1 MSFGKLRHR
10 IPRSMGHRNAIETAF
25 KTQGF
30 SSLRNLSAPTITV
43 QKAGQSTMEG
53 PNNTAELASSKIS
66 ASFAKRFKVMAEVT
80 VSKVFPAGFG
90 WQAGSVVAGD
100 MGYGASD
107 LSFALMTGFG
117 DFTGVFLGHSL
128 LTAFKVATGKN
139 ADGQISTGFMLAS
152 AAFCSGTAWQP
163 IVNTLQAAN
172 YSFAGVAG
180 ITTVACCAAFFT
192 GLRLTRMVYPSLGLK
207 VEPASYSNLKKDASL
222 SLAIGAAGGGFVGT
236 DALYHPDENFL
247 KDVVGVLPYDSTLVA
262 CSKAGTATS
271 IGFVAVQTAQNVSY
285 HQNKNWTD

>member
-1 MSFGKLRHR
+1 MQRLIISAKLRHSR
-10 IPRSMGHRNAIETAF
+10 LSSGIGQLGNKKWLSTLRN
-25 KTQGF
+25 F
-30 SSLRNLSAPTITV
+30 SSPTVTV
-43 QKAGQSTMEG
+43 QTAKQSTLEG
-53 PNNTAELASSKIS
+53 PHNTVELSTTKAS
-66 ASFAKRFKVMAEVT
+66 ASFAKRFTVMAEVT

-100 MGYGASD
+100 MGYGGSD
-107 LSFALMTGFG
+107 IGFALMTGVG
-117 DFTGVFLGHSL
+117 DFTGVFIGHSL

-180 ITTVACCAAFFT
+180 ITTVACCAAFFA
-192 GLRLTRMVYPSLGLK
+192 GLRLTRMIYPSLGLK

-236 DALYHPDENFL
+236 DAIYHPDENFL
-247 KDVVGVLPYDSTLVA
+247 KDIVGVLPHDSTLVA

-271 IGFVAVQTAQNVSY
+271 IGFVAVQTAQNISY
-285 HQNKNWTD
+285 HADKNWTD